1 MVLRC
6 LFVLTINATN
16 TSALF
21 LRRVSLSVLNVFVK
35 GTNMMLLAL
44 ALVTSN
50 PFFKRNNVLTIKR
63 LQQLQSFFVSKN
75 SASSSKSV
83 LAKCFA
89 KV

>member
-6 LFVLTINATN
+6 PLVLTVNATN

-21 LRRVSLSVLNVFVK
+21 LRRVPLSVLNVFVK
-35 GTNMMLLAL
+35 GTNVMSLVLAL
-44 ALVTSN
+44 ATSN
-50 PFFKRNNVLTIKR
+50 PFFKRNSVLTIKR
-63 LQQLQSFFVSKN
+63 LQQPRSFFVSKN
-75 SASSSKSV
+75 STSFFKSV